1 MAKCANETMIVLR
14 VIMDVKSNRLAE
26 TNATEAMNDLNH
38 LIDEVWR
45 DLDGEIPHARI
56 RQVAI
61 CVATMFEN
69 ATVTTYIPLFVRHLT
84 REWLKAEIKG

>member
-1 MAKCANETMIVLR
+1 M
-14 VIMDVKSNRLAE
+14 AE
-26 TNATEAMNDLNH
+26 TNATEAMYDLNH

-45 DLDGEIPHARI
+45 DLDGQIPEARI

-69 ATVTTYIPLFVRHLT
+69 APVTTHLPLIVRHLT
-84 REWLKAEIKG
+84 REWLKAEIK